1 MKKNI
6 IVLLTIFLLVP
17 FMVQAKADYNT
28 EQNKNSIEDEVKL
41 GEEYDISFFFTT
53 NEIKQL
59 TSSNPNVADIKDNHL
74 EIYKAGY
81 TNIVYEDDTTY
92 KVIHLAITDDEII
105 GNPKTARASIFAT
118 LLGLVLITAII
129 IEHKQLLD

>member
-17 FMVQAKADYNT
+17 FMVHAKADYNT
-28 EQNKNSIEDEVKL
+28 EQNKNSIEESVML
-41 GEEYDISFFFTT
+41 GEEYDLTDFFTT
-53 NEIKQL
+53 KEIKKL
-59 TSSNPNVADIKDNHL
+59 ISSNPNVAEIKKNHL

-92 KVIHLAITDDEII
+92 KVVHLTVTDEMVER
-105 GNPKTARASIFAT
+105 NPKTARVSIFAT
-118 LLGLVLITAII
+118 LLGLVLITALI